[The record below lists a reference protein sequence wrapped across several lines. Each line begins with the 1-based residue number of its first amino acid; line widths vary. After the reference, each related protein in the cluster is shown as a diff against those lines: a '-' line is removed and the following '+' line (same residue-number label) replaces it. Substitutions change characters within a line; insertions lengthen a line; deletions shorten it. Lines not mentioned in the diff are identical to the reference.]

1 MLRILL
7 LSLLLLC
14 PMWQGRRRSRMN
26 YNKFSGLLLI
36 VLFLASGCV
45 KVGPDFVKPEADTMP
60 QWLEASGYKQLTT
73 KADDYRDWWR
83 SFNDPVLD
91 NLIQTTYQQNLN
103 LRIAG
108 VRVLAA
114 RAQLGAAVGEL
125 YPQSQFGSGSLL
137 KTRLSQTGP
146 TSLPGIPENY
156 SVSQIGLSASW
167 ELDFWGKFRRAVES
181 ADASLMAAVA
191 DYDNALVSLTGD
203 VANSYIQTR
212 TLEKRLA
219 IAHQNVEV
227 QKRSLEIATAR
238 WRGGTTS
245 KRDVEQALTVLQ
257 GTEASIPTLE
267 SQWRQ
272 AQNALSVLLG
282 MPPSDL
288 KHLLGSKSE
297 IPTPPPQVA
306 VGIPADLLRRRP
318 DIRSTEWQAAAQCA
332 QIGVAKAN
340 LYPAFSLVGTF
351 GLQASDIPPFVLSNM
366 FDWRSRTGFMG
377 PSFQW
382 NLFNYGQIT
391 NQVRFQDARFQ
402 ELLITYQQTVLQAQQ
417 EVENALIGFLKAQ
430 QRAQKLVGAT
440 GSAQSS
446 VNLATL
452 QYRQGITDF
461 TTVLTAEQNLLT
473 YQDSLANTLGDI
485 SSNLVA
491 MYRAMGGGWQL
502 REGQDVV
509 PDSVKEAMAKRTNWG
524 KLLTPV
530 ALPPPEQPKSDI
542 RLPQW

>member
-1 MLRILL
+1 MSYNKLSGILL
-7 LSLLLLC
+7 VVLL
-14 PMWQGRRRSRMN
+14 
-26 YNKFSGLLLI
+26 
-36 VLFLASGCV
+36 LASGCV
-45 KVGPDFVKPEADTMP
+45 KVGPDFVKPEAETMP
-60 QWLEASGYKQLTT
+60 QWLEAGEYKQVTT

-91 NLIQTTYQQNLN
+91 KLIQTAYQQNLS

-114 RAQLGAAVGEL
+114 RAQLGVAVGEL
-125 YPQSQFGSGSLL
+125 YPQSQKATGTL
-137 KTRLSQTGP
+137 KKERLSE
-146 TSLPGIPENY
+146 TSPLAAQGTPGNFW
-156 SVSQIGLSASW
+156 SSQVGLTASW
-167 ELDFWGKFRRAVES
+167 EFDFWGKFRRAVES

-203 VANSYIQTR
+203 VANAYISVR

-219 IAHQNVEV
+219 IARQNVEI
-227 QKRSLEIATAR
+227 QKRSLQIATAR
-238 WRGGTTS
+238 WKGGTTS
-245 KRDVEQALTVLQ
+245 KRDVEQALTVLE

-272 AQNALSVLLG
+272 TQNVLSVLMG

-288 KHLLGSKSE
+288 KDVLGSKSD
-297 IPTPPPQVA
+297 IPAPPVQVA
-306 VGIPADLLRRRP
+306 IGIPADLLRRRP
-318 DIRSTEWQAAAQCA
+318 DIQSAEWQAAAQCA

-340 LYPAFSLVGTF
+340 LYPAFSLSGTF
-351 GLQASDIPPFVLSNM
+351 GLQAGDVPPFVLSNM
-366 FDWRSRTGFMG
+366 FDWRSRLGSFG

-402 ELLITYQQTVLQAQQ
+402 ELIIAYQNTVLQAQK

-440 GSAQSS
+440 GAAKRS
-446 VNLATL
+446 VDLAML
-452 QYRQGITDF
+452 QYREGITDF

-473 YQDSLANTLGDI
+473 YQDSLASTLGDI
-485 SSNLVA
+485 SSNLVG

-502 REGQDVV
+502 RQGQDFV

-524 KLLTPV
+524 KLLIPV
-530 ALPPPEQPKSDI
+530 ALPPPPEQRQSDI
-542 RLPQW
+542 RAPQW